1 MIIPSGGS
9 APRHGS
15 CLAGSLLVRPVR
27 LGVPR
32 PAAGV
37 PGLELWA
44 KMIVAFIATV
54 KLPVPP
60 APRAP
65 SAGGPRTAPTPRP
78 LAVQSGTVTS
88 RRCRTMQRLWYPPYY
103 LTTVRIMTSASAR
116 ALAVAY

>member
-27 LGVPR
+27 LGVPG

-60 APRAP
+60 LAAPRAP

-78 LAVQSGTVTS
+78 AHWQPECSLA
-88 RRCRTMQRLWYPPYY
+88 P
-103 LTTVRIMTSASAR
+103 
-116 ALAVAY
+116 